1 MTFRC
6 FVSESF
12 SMENQQDRAMTAI
25 GSFEE
30 WDAFREA

>member
-6 FVSESF
+6 FVSQSL
-12 SMENQQDRAMTAI
+12 SMENQQDRVMIASGT
-25 GSFEE
+25 SEE